1 MKNKD
6 EILIKIEDMYALC
19 ERIKEKVEDEDYEI
33 IKAMVT
39 TIERLSQA
47 TNDKASSIKRL
58 LKIIFGEC
66 TEKFKNVF
74 NEPNKEEN
82 GSDEAKTSTDESN
95 KNDEKIDDNENKKKK
110 RKKKPGHGRRGVADY
125 PGADRIRTHHSDL
138 NSGDSCPLCLK
149 GKVYTMKDPKVTI
162 RFEAR
167 APVHATIYENEK
179 LRCNLCGKIFT
190 SELPDTVKNNKY
202 DETVGSIIALL
213 KYGGGFPFNRLE
225 QLQANFGIPL
235 SASTQ
240 WDIEEAAADKI
251 YKVFIEFCRL
261 GAQGKLIYNDDTT
274 MKILELMNNTKNDNE
289 KKRSGIFTTG
299 ILCIVGDHKIA
310 LYFTGRNH
318 AGENMSKL
326 LAQRGSGL
334 DPPIQMC
341 DALSRNIP
349 KEFETILCNCMS
361 HARRKFIDVAWN
373 FPQEC
378 RYVLEILAKVYKN
391 DEITKKNNMSD
402 DERLKYHQTQSDPL
416 MKGLKKWLNEQFDE
430 KKIEPNSSMGTVF
443 SYMLNHWEP
452 LTRFLHVPGAP
463 LDNNLC
469 EQILKKSILHRKN
482 SLFYKTQH
490 GAYIGD
496 LFMSLIQTCRLAGVN
511 AFDYLTT
518 LQKFSHEVFKNP
530 GNWLPWNYTA
540 AASTLSHGP

>member
-6 EILIKIEDMYALC
+6 EIVIKIEDMSALC

-58 LKIIFGEC
+58 LKILFGER
-66 TEKFKNVF
+66 TEKLKNLF
-74 NEPNKEEN
+74 NEPNEEEK
-82 GSDEAKTSTDESN
+82 GTEEVETFSDESN
-95 KNDEKIDDNENKKKK
+95 KKDDKVDDENKKEEKP
-110 RKKKPGHGRRGVADY
+110 PGHGRNGVADY
-125 PGADRIRTHHSDL
+125 PGADKIRTLHL
-138 NSGDSCPLCLK
+138 ELKSGDSCPLCLK
-149 GKVYTMKDPKVTI
+149 GRVYIMKDPKVTI
-162 RFEAR
+162 RFEAK

-179 LRCNLCGKIFT
+179 FRCNLCGEIFT
-190 SELPDTVKNNKY
+190 AELSDTVNDNKY

-225 QLQANFGIPL
+225 QLQASFGIPL

-240 WDIEEAAADKI
+240 WDIVEAAADKI
-251 YKVFIEFCRL
+251 YHVFIELCRL
-261 GAQGKLIYNDDTT
+261 GAQGALVYNDDTT

-289 KKRSGIFTTG
+289 NKRSGIFTTG
-299 ILCIVGDHKIA
+299 ILCIVGDYKIA

-318 AGENMSKL
+318 AGENMAEL
-326 LAQRGSGL
+326 LAQRGSNL

-349 KEFETILCNCMS
+349 KEFETILCNCMA
-361 HARRKFIDVAWN
+361 HARRKFVEVAWN

-391 DEITKKNNMSD
+391 DEITKNNMSD
-402 DERLKYHQTQSDPL
+402 NERLKYHQAQSLPL
-416 MKGLKKWLNEQFDE
+416 MEDLKNWLNEQFDE
-430 KKIEPNSSMGTVF
+430 KKIEPNSSIGAAF
-443 SYMLNHWEP
+443 SYMLNHWEA
-452 LTRFLHVPGAP
+452 LTRFLQVPGAP

-496 LFMSLIQTCRLAGVN
+496 LFMSLIQTCKLAGVN

-530 GNWLPWNYTA
+530 SKWLPWNYNA
-540 AASTLSHGP
+540 AVPILSRSPCS